1 MVNEISETKEVKC
14 IECHGI
20 MRPSVMSLQFEREDI
35 VLIFED
41 VPCLE
46 CPSCG
51 QQEILGAI
59 AEEISNLAED
69 FVKTN
74 QTVRHKFRELLD
86 SLVALGKISND
97 SNEWISRFDKVIEGW
112 KSSYKIQ

>member
-1 MVNEISETKEVKC
+1 MSETKEVKC

-20 MRPSVMSLQFEREDI
+20 MRPSLMSLQLERGGM

-51 QQEILGAI
+51 QQEIPGAI
-59 AEEISNLAED
+59 AEEISNLAEY
-69 FVKTN
+69 FVKAN
-74 QTVRHKFRELLD
+74 QTVKDVPVSIGRINIDLEPHGTFMSTL
-86 SLVALGKISND
+86 
-97 SNEWISRFDKVIEGW
+97 
-112 KSSYKIQ
+112 SYL

>member
-1 MVNEISETKEVKC
+1 MPEAKQMKC

-20 MRPSVMSLQFEREDI
+20 MNPSVMSLQLEREGI

-51 QQEILGAI
+51 QQEIPGAI
-59 AEEISNLAED
+59 AEEISNLAEY
-69 FVKTN
+69 FVKAN
-74 QTVRHKFRELLD
+74 QAVKDTPAVSIGRINIDLEPQATFT
-86 SLVALGKISND
+86 SALS
-97 SNEWISRFDKVIEGW
+97 
-112 KSSYKIQ
+112 